1 MARGV
6 VVMATG
12 AWFDLRDAALERH
25 GNPNVLTR
33 DEGTSRLA
41 QGCSALSALVQA
53 ENGPAGRSRCGCS
66 SRRRWRD
73 WRAEPGARPPG
84 LAGEG
89 GDRLQAASRLDAAK
103 CYAWRLRE
111 TQTRRAARL

>member
-1 MARGV
+1 
-6 VVMATG
+6 MATG

-53 ENGPAGRSRCGCS
+53 EKWAGGP
-66 SRRRWRD
+66 
-73 WRAEPGARPPG
+73 EPVRVFEPPALAR
-84 LAGEG
+84 LAG
-89 GDRLQAASRLDAAK
+89 
-103 CYAWRLRE
+103 
-111 TQTRRAARL
+111 